1 MFHDKLFNC
10 CGRVIR
16 EQIYITCIC
25 LDLNLFC
32 LLRRVSFYQC

>member
-1 MFHDKLFNC
+1 MFITIGVMFI
-10 CGRVIR
+10 V
-16 EQIYITCIC
+16 IYITCIC